1 MAAPSAYEQP
11 TLNRAWEALLA
22 HVPTIILVWIASG
35 VLYGLSLV
43 VYMVISLMGVGLF
56 ASDNAGLTVAT
67 FLGYIASTPFWLL
80 SYLVGIL
87 FMAVPALFY
96 ENGEV
101 VTVNAAFAELMRRPL
116 RYLMAGVLFNLLMTI
131 GFLFCF
137 LPGVAI
143 ALVMPVYV
151 NRVFNTDQSIIDA
164 LGASFQAVYRSP
176 HGMSFVGVEVLAGI
190 VASIIAVCTCGL
202 GALVVVP
209 LLTFYIQNVAYHKGV
224 IS

>member
-80 SYLVGIL
+80 
-87 FMAVPALFY
+87 
-96 ENGEV
+96 
-101 VTVNAAFAELMRRPL
+101 
-116 RYLMAGVLFNLLMTI
+116 
-131 GFLFCF
+131 
-137 LPGVAI
+137 
-143 ALVMPVYV
+143 
-151 NRVFNTDQSIIDA
+151 
-164 LGASFQAVYRSP
+164 
-176 HGMSFVGVEVLAGI
+176 
-190 VASIIAVCTCGL
+190 
-202 GALVVVP
+202 
-209 LLTFYIQNVAYHKGV
+209 
-224 IS
+224 